1 MNQYATATA
10 QPGLAVAK
18 ISQVLIPLPPLAEQ
32 RRIVEKIESLLPFI
46 DRYAA
51 AWERLEAFNTRFPL
65 DMQKSL
71 LQMAIQGKL
80 VEQRA
85 EEGTGEELYRE
96 IQKEKKKLIT
106 EGKLKKDKPLPE
118 IAEDEIPFD
127 IPESWKWVRFLSVVD
142 IASNLVHPAGYE
154 HMPHIAPDDIE
165 KNTGKLLTCNTVGE
179 DHVISGNH
187 LFFKGQIVYS
197 KIRPLLRK
205 AVIAPFDGLCSADMY
220 PLETKLNAE
229 FVHRYILSDA
239 FNMQIATAM
248 SSRVKMPKINQNE
261 LGKVVLPLP
270 PLAEQKRIVARL
282 NEMLP
287 LCEGLKG

>member
-1 MNQYATATA
+1 M
-10 QPGLAVAK
+10 AVAK

-96 IQKEKKKLIT
+96 IQKEKNRLIKEGLFKK
-106 EGKLKKDKPLPE
+106 EKPFPE
-118 IAEDEIPFD
+118 ITKDEIPFD
-127 IPESWKWVRFLSVVD
+127 IPASWMWVRLSDIFYLQAGKSITADDIYVSESTDHPYLCYGGNGIRGYVSNFNREGHYALIGRQGALCGNINVADGKFYATEHAVVVDHFYMSDVIWSAYFLIALNLNQYATATAQPGLSV
-142 IASNLVHPAGYE
+142 
-154 HMPHIAPDDIE
+154 
-165 KNTGKLLTCNTVGE
+165 
-179 DHVISGNH
+179 
-187 LFFKGQIVYS
+187 
-197 KIRPLLRK
+197 
-205 AVIAPFDGLCSADMY
+205 
-220 PLETKLNAE
+220 TK
-229 FVHRYILSDA
+229 V
-239 FNMQIATAM
+239 
-248 SSRVKMPKINQNE
+248 NQ
-261 LGKVVLPLP
+261 VLIPLP